1 MVNSSKVK
9 GTNMALNTIKI
20 KPYFIK
26 EISKIINTMVGVLQ
40 MNIKVNGQMVSNV
53 DTENLNPIQSIMITS
68 KQLMKDFGKIINLKE
83 WE

>member
-1 MVNSSKVK
+1 MVNYSKVK

-26 EISKIINTMVGVLQ
+26 DISKIINIMDGVLQ
-40 MNIKVNGQMVSNV
+40 LNIKVNGQMDSNV
-53 DTENLNPIQSIMITS
+53 DTENLNPIQPKITS
-68 KQLMKDFGKIINLKE
+68 KQLMKDFGKIINLME

>member
-1 MVNSSKVK
+1 MVSYSKEK

-68 KQLMKDFGKIINLKE
+68 K
-83 WE
+83 